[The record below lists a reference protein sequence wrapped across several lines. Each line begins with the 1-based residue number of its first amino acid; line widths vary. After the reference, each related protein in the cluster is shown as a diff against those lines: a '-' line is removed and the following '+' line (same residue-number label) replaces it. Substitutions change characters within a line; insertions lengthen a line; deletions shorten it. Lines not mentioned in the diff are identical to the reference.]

1 MCTSLRPGGHKLTTQ
16 ATLLDEA
23 AGELEDDDG
32 WGVVGMAIQ
41 SSCGQAEREEV
52 VRLVVGRWGVE
63 AGPRNGR
70 DRAGWTPL
78 HLAAIVSSP
87 QIVSVLLNRG
97 ASASALTAQ
106 GLSPYD
112 LITGMEGRE
121 ALAILLDPLADQPIA
136 EDTHIAPHRR
146 ELLKRRRIRQATE
159 AARAAKRGEL
169 KRIALERERWVRER
183 AKHIGVESSVLF
195 NPESHEGEEEE
206 ESDTD
211 EDEDMSPDHLVFHIN
226 QVPALLDVF
235 VTSYRPVC
243 QPLARRALPAN
254 ALYLYARFAHYQCD
268 ETWLEELLEGAV
280 DAIEHGVYVS
290 TADWTALKLT
300 TGQRR
305 GPRVPCVLGVQPDA
319 VAVPAPWGRVARRC
333 L

>member
-1 MCTSLRPGGHKLTTQ
+1 MQ
-16 ATLLDEA
+16 AALLDDA
-23 AGELEDDDG
+23 ARDLEDDDG

-52 VRLVVGRWGVE
+52 VRLVVGRWGVD

-97 ASASALTAQ
+97 ASATALTAQ

-112 LITGMEGRE
+112 LISGMEGRE
-121 ALAILLDPLADQPIA
+121 ALAILLDPLADQPTPQEP
-136 EDTHIAPHRR
+136 EDGHIEPQRR

-159 AARAAKRGEL
+159 AARTAKRGEL

-195 NPESHEGEEEE
+195 NPDESHGVGEVEEET
-206 ESDTD
+206 DTD
-211 EDEDMSPDHLVFHIN
+211 GEDADEASPDPDHLVFHIN

-243 QPLARRALPAN
+243 QPLSRRALPAN

-290 TADWTALKLT
+290 GATALLW
-300 TGQRR
+300 
-305 GPRVPCVLGVQPDA
+305 A
-319 VAVPAPWGRVARRC
+319 MIS
-333 L
+333 

>member
-1 MCTSLRPGGHKLTTQ
+1 
-16 ATLLDEA
+16 
-23 AGELEDDDG
+23 
-32 WGVVGMAIQ
+32 MAIQ
-41 SSCGQAEREEV
+41 SSCGQPEREEV
-52 VRLVVGRWGVE
+52 VRLVVGRWGVD
-63 AGPRNGR
+63 AGPRKGR

-97 ASASALTAQ
+97 ASASALTDQ

-121 ALAILLDPLADQPIA
+121 ALAILLDPLAEQAVEP
-136 EDTHIAPHRR
+136 EDGHIAPHRR

-195 NPESHEGEEEE
+195 NPDESSD
-206 ESDTD
+206 ESDSDSSSDD
-211 EDEDMSPDHLVFHIN
+211 EPDPSPDHLVFHIN

-235 VTSYRPVC
+235 VTSYKPVC
-243 QPLARRALPAN
+243 QPLSRRALPAN

-280 DAIEHGVYVS
+280 DAIEQGVYVS
-290 TADWTALKLT
+290 GPGPKLT
-300 TGQRR
+300 RCSWKADGAGQRR
-305 GPRVPCVLGVQPDA
+305 RPSLPCVLGVQPNA
-319 VAVPAPWGRVARRC
+319 TAVPPTRGRVAVGHLRRAQ
-333 L
+333 LPRDD

>member
-1 MCTSLRPGGHKLTTQ
+1 
-16 ATLLDEA
+16 
-23 AGELEDDDG
+23 
-32 WGVVGMAIQ
+32 MAIQ

-52 VRLVVGRWGVE
+52 VRLVVGRWGVD
-63 AGPRNGR
+63 AGPRGGR

-97 ASASALTAQ
+97 ASAAALTAQ

-112 LITGMEGRE
+112 LISGMEGRE
-121 ALAILLDPLADQPIA
+121 ALAILLDPLADQPA
-136 EDTHIAPHRR
+136 PLDDGHIAPQRR

-195 NPESHEGEEEE
+195 NA
-206 ESDTD
+206 D
-211 EDEDMSPDHLVFHIN
+211 EDEGRDAEDSDSDSDESDEHDPSPDHLVFHIN

-243 QPLARRALPAN
+243 QPLSRRALPAN

-290 TADWTALKLT
+290 GSYD
-300 TGQRR
+300 
-305 GPRVPCVLGVQPDA
+305 V
-319 VAVPAPWGRVARRC
+319 
-333 L
+333 